1 MKELMGVRKTTS
13 NVVCYAELGYPSLP
27 DLLKH
32 RQHKF
37 FHRMWSERN
46 NMNDDPLSFA
56 ISTVMNYNTPVG
68 KLLRDMTTN
77 NVPDM
82 SMLIRNV
89 HASIA
94 DSNTSRCNV
103 YKIINPTFKVH
114 DVYNRKH
121 AINDLQRISFTRF
134 RVSGHSLAVETG
146 RWNRRGRGRL
156 PLEERL
162 CVCGSVQTE
171 KHVVEDCPNTQH
183 FRDFYGIHTLNDLF
197 SSFTDDVVCKIIHDI
212 LRLYV

>member
-1 MKELMGVRKTTS
+1 
-13 NVVCYAELGYPSLP
+13 
-27 DLLKH
+27 
-32 RQHKF
+32 
-37 FHRMWSERN
+37 
-46 NMNDDPLSFA
+46 MNDDPLSFA

-197 SSFTDDVVCKIIHDI
+197 LVLRMMWYARLFMIFYGYMFKCSCSFYLHSFYLKNKVFIKSNWLDYSY
-212 LRLYV
+212 LMF